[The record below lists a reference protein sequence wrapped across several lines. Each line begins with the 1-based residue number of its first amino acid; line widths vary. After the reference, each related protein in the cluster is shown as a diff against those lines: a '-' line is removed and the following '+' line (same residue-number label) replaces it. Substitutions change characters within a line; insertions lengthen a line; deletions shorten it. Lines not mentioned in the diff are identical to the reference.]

1 MILSFI
7 IFTIIAL
14 SYKSNYGVRF
24 SYYALIITLFRA
36 AFRLLDFEKTKVG
49 MEGIVWEFTLIS
61 YTSFNYFWIAII
73 SIMFANYKYNK
84 LIMILCLSFTIV
96 CNCFGIS
103 TSNMEDNKIMIYYIP
118 FYILQLVY
126 VMYLGRHIPDMIK
139 LILKKS
145 KFYNK
150 FKQIYDSLDET
161 IMIINKKNYSVE
173 YMNDFFFT

>member
-1 MILSFI
+1 
-7 IFTIIAL
+7 
-14 SYKSNYGVRF
+14 
-24 SYYALIITLFRA
+24 
-36 AFRLLDFEKTKVG
+36 
-49 MEGIVWEFTLIS
+49 
-61 YTSFNYFWIAII
+61 
-73 SIMFANYKYNK
+73 
-84 LIMILCLSFTIV
+84 
-96 CNCFGIS
+96 
-103 TSNMEDNKIMIYYIP
+103 MEDNKIMIYYIP

>member
-1 MILSFI
+1 
-7 IFTIIAL
+7 
-14 SYKSNYGVRF
+14 
-24 SYYALIITLFRA
+24 
-36 AFRLLDFEKTKVG
+36 
-49 MEGIVWEFTLIS
+49 
-61 YTSFNYFWIAII
+61 
-73 SIMFANYKYNK
+73 
-84 LIMILCLSFTIV
+84 
-96 CNCFGIS
+96 
-103 TSNMEDNKIMIYYIP
+103 MEDNKIMIYYTP